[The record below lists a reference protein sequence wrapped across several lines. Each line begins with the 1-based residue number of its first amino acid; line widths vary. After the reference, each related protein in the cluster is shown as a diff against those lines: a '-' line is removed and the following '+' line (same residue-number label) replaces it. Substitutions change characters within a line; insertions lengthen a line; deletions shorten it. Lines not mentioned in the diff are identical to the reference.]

1 MNQRMRL
8 SDQTHDFVPGSFY
21 CGVRPIRNTIARMKM
36 NLVFERESRGF
47 GEVEEE
53 IGLDGMVI
61 EKYDFKHSHAKEILV

>member
-1 MNQRMRL
+1 
-8 SDQTHDFVPGSFY
+8 
-21 CGVRPIRNTIARMKM
+21 MKM